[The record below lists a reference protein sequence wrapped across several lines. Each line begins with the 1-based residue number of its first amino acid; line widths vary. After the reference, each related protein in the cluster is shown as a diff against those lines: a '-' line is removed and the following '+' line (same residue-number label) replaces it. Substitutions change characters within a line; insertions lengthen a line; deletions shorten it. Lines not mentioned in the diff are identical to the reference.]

1 MSNMAIDQVLAQ
13 IRSMSAQAGAG
24 IKPAAST
31 AVGAAG
37 AAGGVSAAQ
46 GPAFGDLLKQ
56 GIESV
61 NHSEQSAN
69 ALADAW
75 ERGVSGVDLARVMIE
90 SQKASVSFRALTEVR
105 NRLVTVYQDIMNMSI

>member
-13 IRSMSAQAGAG
+13 IRSLSAQAGAG
-24 IKPAAST
+24 IKPVAPA
-31 AVGAAG
+31 AAG
-37 AAGGVSAAQ
+37 APGGVSAAP
-46 GPAFGDLLKQ
+46 GPAFGELFKQ

-61 NHSEQSAN
+61 NHSQQSAS

>member
-1 MSNMAIDQVLAQ
+1 MSNIAVDQVLAQ
-13 IRSMSAQAGAG
+13 IRSMSLQAGTA
-24 IKPAAST
+24 IKPAAPAAIEAPGS
-31 AVGAAG
+31 AG
-37 AAGGVSAAQ
+37 ASS
-46 GPAFGDLLKQ
+46 GPAFGELLKQ
-56 GIESV
+56 GIDSV
-61 NHSEQSAN
+61 NHSQQNAS

>member
-1 MSNMAIDQVLAQ
+1 MSNLAIDQVLAQ
-13 IRSMSAQAGAG
+13 IRSMSAQAGSAIQPG
-24 IKPAAST
+24 AQA
-31 AVGAAG
+31 AAG
-37 AAGGVSAAQ
+37 APANAGAVS
-46 GPAFGDLLKQ
+46 GPAFGELFKQ

-61 NHSEQSAN
+61 NRSEQSAS

-75 ERGVSGVDLARVMIE
+75 ERGASGVDLARVMIE